1 MSNAEH
7 TWEFRARFRRNAFGW
22 KSQPAIKRIK
32 EAVSEIRRVAKKDPV
47 LAADGAVLFLEKLA
61 PALER
66 IDSSSGAIGSAVGRA
81 IDELVP
87 IISQAEADVEMR
99 QSWLERL
106 WQAIQDDEMPYIE
119 ALGDRWG
126 ELCATP
132 HLASRWADEFLP
144 IVRPILLDVPG
155 YGGYFKGTSSCLA
168 ALFTAGRYEELIAL
182 LRQSRESRM
191 LFYRVYAIRALAA
204 TGRVEEALEWL
215 ESGAGLNDSRYAIAR
230 CGEEI
235 LLAVG
240 QSERAFRTYG
250 LDANMAT
257 TFLATYRALC
267 KKYPGI
273 DARDILNHC
282 IEQSPDEEGKWFA
295 AARSAGYLDVAQ
307 QLAQEYRTEPKTLIT
322 AARDHADTHPDFAI
336 SVGLAAIG
344 NLHTGHSYDEPTPW
358 DVSAVYD
365 SVMRA
370 AEKAGK
376 TTEVQ
381 EAIRAWAIQLN
392 PEDLVPRIL
401 LRRLDA

>member
-1 MSNAEH
+1 VSGERY

-47 LAADGAVLFLEKLA
+47 LAADGAVLLLEKLS

-87 IISQAEADVEMR
+87 VIAQAEVDVEMR

-132 HLASRWADEFLP
+132 HLASRWADELLP
-144 IVRPILLDVPG
+144 ITRHVLLEVAG
-155 YGGYFKGTSSCLA
+155 FGGYFKGTSLCLA
-168 ALFTAGRYEELIAL
+168 ALLAACRYEELIAL
-182 LRQSRESRM
+182 LKPSRKSQM
-191 LFYRVYAIRALAA
+191 LSYRRYALKALAA
-204 TGRVEEALEWL
+204 TGRVEEALDWL

-235 LLAVG
+235 LLADG
-240 QSERAFRTYG
+240 QNERAFQTYG
-250 LDANMAT
+250 LDANMTT
-257 TFLATYRALC
+257 TFLATYRTLC
-267 KKYPGI
+267 KKYPAI
-273 DARDILNHC
+273 DARDVLNHC
-282 IEQSPDEEGKWFA
+282 IEQTPGEEGKWFA
-295 AARSAGYLDVAQ
+295 SARSAGFLDVALR
-307 QLAQEYRTEPKTLIT
+307 LAKEYRTEPKTLIS
-322 AARDHADTHPDFAI
+322 AARDHVTTHPYFAI
-336 SVGLAAIG
+336 SVGLVALG
-344 NLHTGHSYDEPTPW
+344 NLHAGYSYDEPTPS

-365 SVMRA
+365 IVMRA
-370 AEKAGK
+370 AEIAGN
-376 TTEVQ
+376 TTEVK
-381 EAIRAWAIQLN
+381 ESIRAWVVQDST
-392 PEDLVPRIL
+392 EDLV
-401 LRRLDA
+401 LRDTPAPTG